1 MRRSTALRAALG
13 GLAAAAVIAAIVVP
27 LTVTSGGSGKPRH
40 GEPLAMLQEYVNLL
54 ARPEP
59 TLRILRSIGVDV
71 VRAQVVWGM
80 IAPGASSRT
89 PPAGFNGSDPASYP
103 ASNWAPY
110 DAVVRAASA
119 DGVKLNFVLTG
130 SAPQWALGQDAPAS
144 QRPSGAWKPSAAAY
158 GQFVQAVATRYSG
171 RYTPPGASSPLPPVR
186 FWEIW
191 NEPNWGVSLEPQMAL
206 HPLRIVAAPVY
217 RDILDAAWGALKR
230 AGHAHDTIIT
240 GGLSPRGITVPPDTR
255 LAAAVNVS
263 SPIGFTQTL
272 YCVNSSY
279 RPLRG
284 AAASQAGCP
293 TTDAGSQRFRRAH
306 PGLFDLNGYGL
317 HPYPVSLP
325 PTQAD
330 SSGAGTVEFSQI
342 PEMTKTL
349 DRIQRV
355 YGSDRKLSVY
365 NTEFGYVTHPP
376 NASTGYVTP
385 AVAARYINWAEYLTW
400 RNPRL
405 ATTMQYLLYDPAP
418 GPSAFG
424 NGGFATGL
432 LFFNGIPKATF
443 AAYRMPIFLPA
454 TTSRPGHALEVWGA
468 VRPARYASVDTH
480 RAQRVQ
486 IQFRGGSSG
495 PFRTVKTVPITDPQG
510 YFDVRVQFPRSGT
523 VRLTWSYP
531 PGDQRLLDPMTPQ
544 DTTIY
549 SRPVQVTVAFWQGL
563 HYRLSRG
570 FPGRG

>member
-1 MRRSTALRAALG
+1 MRCSTAFRAALG

-27 LTVTSGGSGKPRH
+27 LTVTSGGSSQPRH
-40 GEPLAMLQEYVNLL
+40 GDPLAMLQEYVNLL

-59 TLRILRSIGVDV
+59 TLQTLRSIGVDV

-80 IAPGASSRT
+80 VAPDPSSRT
-89 PPAGFNGSDPASYP
+89 PPAGFNASDPAQYP
-103 ASNWAPY
+103 AANWAPY
-110 DAVVRAASA
+110 DAVVKDAWA

-130 SAPQWALGQDAPAS
+130 GAPQWALGQDAPPS
-144 QRPSGAWKPSAAAY
+144 RRSSGAWKPSAAAY

-186 FWEIW
+186 FWELW

-217 RDILDAAWGALKR
+217 RDLLDAAWNALKR
-230 AGHAHDTIIT
+230 TGAGRDTIIT
-240 GGLSPRGITVPPDTR
+240 GGLSPRGITVPPDTA
-255 LAAAVNVS
+255 LAAAINVS

-272 YCVNSSY
+272 YCVDSAY

-284 AAASQAGCP
+284 GAASQAGCP
-293 TTDAGSQRFRRAH
+293 TTDTGSQRFRQAH
-306 PGLFDLNGYGL
+306 PALFDATGYGL

-325 PTQAD
+325 PTQSD
-330 SSGAGTVEFSQI
+330 SSGAGTVEFSEI
-342 PEMTKTL
+342 PKLTSAL
-349 DRIQRV
+349 DRIQSV
-355 YGSDRKLSVY
+355 YGSDKKLSVY

-376 NASTGYVTP
+376 NTSTGYVSP
-385 AVAARYINWAEYLTW
+385 PVAARYINWAEYLSW

-443 AAYRMPIFLPA
+443 AAYRMPIFLPV
-454 TTSRPGHALEVWGA
+454 TKSGPGHSLEVWGA
-468 VRPARYASVDTH
+468 VRPAQYASLDTH
-480 RAQRVQ
+480 RAQQVQ
-486 IQFRGGSSG
+486 IQFRIGSIG
-495 PFRTVKTVPITDPQG
+495 PFHALKTVPITDPRG
-510 YFDVRVQFPRSGT
+510 YFDVPVRFPASGT

-531 PGDQRLLDPMTPQ
+531 PGDQRLVDPVTPQ

-549 SRPVQVTVAFWQGL
+549 SRPVQITVQFWQGL
-563 HYRLSRG
+563 HERLSQR
-570 FPGRG
+570 FPAKG